1 MHVWADDPGRFPFPH
16 PYVPD
21 FKRPDHEANVE
32 MLIEDMDQNGV
43 THAVLVQVIYHGW
56 DNRYVARCVRDHPRR
71 FKAHGLID
79 PTDPQVAE
87 KLEYWME
94 EHGLSGMRFS
104 PIYYK
109 GRDDWLDAPSSRQLW
124 KKAEELRAVFNFFI
138 ATQQLPRLE
147 EMVRRFPGVNII
159 IDHLSQIDLKADDPA
174 PELKKLL
181 ALARYPNV
189 WVKVSELTSVS
200 KSGKYPF
207 PDAYPWIERVYQAF
221 GGDRL
226 LWGTGY
232 PGSCREHFKR
242 PTLAA
247 ELKLIREEIPF
258 FTASDR
264 VKILGANAARLWG
277 FAAV

>member
-1 MHVWADDPGRFPFPH
+1 MHVWANDPGRFPFPH
-16 PYVPD
+16 PYIPD
-21 FKRPDHEANVE
+21 FKRPDHGATVE
-32 MLIEDMDQNGV
+32 MLLEDMDQNGV
-43 THAVLVQVIYHGW
+43 THAVLVQVIFHGW

-79 PTDPQVAE
+79 PTDPQVAQ
-87 KLEYWME
+87 KLEFWMK

-109 GRDDWLDAPSSRQLW
+109 GRDEWLNAPPSRQLW
-124 KKAEELRAVFNFFI
+124 EKAEELGAVFNFYI

-147 EMVRRFPGVNII
+147 VIVQRFPGVKVI
-159 IDHLSQIDLKADDPA
+159 IDHLSQIDLKADDPE

-189 WVKVSELTSVS
+189 WVKVSELASVS
-200 KSGKYPF
+200 KSGNYPF
-207 PDAYPWIERVYQAF
+207 SDAYPWIERVYQAF

-242 PTLAA
+242 PALAA

-258 FTASDR
+258 FTAADR

-277 FAAV
+277 FAAG